1 MMRRS
6 NDFLRCSLA
15 LGIAFVAVGAAPQIK
30 LVSNRET
37 FDVSLERA
45 TRSIVAARG
54 RTAIEFRVACDGYS
68 TIQRSIADLVNA
80 QGDITRTD
88 FSTRYWEARDG
99 LSMRFEIVSRQD
111 GKITDSQRGLA
122 SLVSNGTGT
131 VTLERK
137 DRAFSLPTGTLFP
150 TRETFE
156 ILNAAVG
163 GEGSLSRTMFQGGG
177 KGAVYVSTATIGRSP
192 TRPGAEDAKDS
203 NGLLRGVKAWPV
215 LISFF
220 PPDAETPDS
229 EIATH
234 IYANGL
240 LGSLS
245 LVYPDYTLRAHLT
258 RVERLPSS
266 C

>member
-1 MMRRS
+1 MGHPSSPTRWVELLQNWAARAKALSRPRSISTISQRCVSPGAFSATAGPNFTTFCEAMMRRS

-37 FDVSLERA
+37 FDVLLERA

-99 LSMRFEIVSRQD
+99 RSMRFEIVSRQD
-111 GKITDSQRGLA
+111 GKITDSQKGVA

-177 KGAVYVSTATIGRSP
+177 KGAVYISTATIGRSP
-192 TRPGAEDAKDS
+192 TRPSAEDAKDS
-203 NGLLRGVKAWPV
+203 NGLL
-215 LISFF
+215 
-220 PPDAETPDS
+220 
-229 EIATH
+229 
-234 IYANGL
+234 
-240 LGSLS
+240 
-245 LVYPDYTLRAHLT
+245 
-258 RVERLPSS
+258 
-266 C
+266 